1 FESPN
6 HPQRLTHGLKI
17 RRKDVV
23 PVLLG
28 PSLGK
33 LTADDPTNGAQDM
46 LILFKPWRNG
56 KDLKLA
62 SQTWIDAYE
71 AWYPKLN
78 DTQRRIIR
86 NMTVLSEGKDA
97 RSQY

>member
-1 FESPN
+1 FESAN

-17 RRKDVV
+17 RWKDVV

-33 LTADDPTNGAQDM
+33 LTADDPTNRAQDM

-56 KDLKLA
+56 KDLKHP
-62 SQTWIDAYE
+62 SQSWIEAYE
-71 AWYPKLN
+71 DWNPRLN
-78 DTQRRIIR
+78 ETQKRIIR

-97 RSQY
+97 RSHY